1 VTTTGPR
8 ETPAGQAEAG
18 PRDAQGSVVRDVVVV
33 GASAGG
39 VEALMRFVAALPA
52 DLPATVLVVLHMPA
66 RAPSALPAIL
76 ARHGPLPTRSATP
89 QEPLVPGR
97 ILVAPPDHH
106 LVLAE
111 PGLASIVR
119 GPREN
124 GHRPSIDVLFR
135 TAAWH
140 LGPRVVAVVLSGSD
154 DDGTAGCLA
163 VRERGGIVLAQS
175 PEDAI
180 YPFMP
185 ESAARTAGANAVAA
199 AGRLGADVATAVGR
213 SAPVPP
219 SGGGVDPRGEDR
231 SEDRGAGFL
240 AKEAAVDDND
250 TGAVLGP
257 PIGAPSGFVCPD
269 CSGALFVVTEQP
281 VLRFRCRIGHAW
293 TADKLVAQQDM
304 TVETALW
311 TAVRTLQ
318 EKAELA
324 ERLAHRA
331 HEGARPVSAHR
342 FREAAREAHRSA
354 GILKELLTAAPLDG
368 GEPGEL
374 GEVGGASGT

>member
-1 VTTTGPR
+1 VTRTGPR
-8 ETPAGQAEAG
+8 SAPADEAEAG
-18 PRDAQGSVVRDVVVV
+18 AGGGVPAAVRDVVVV

-39 VEALMRFVAALPA
+39 VEALTRFVAALPA
-52 DLPATVLVVLHMPA
+52 DLPATVLIVLHMPA
-66 RAPSALPAIL
+66 RAPSALAAIL
-76 ARHGPLPTRSATP
+76 ARHGPLPTRTATAR
-89 QEPLVPGR
+89 EPLVHGR

-106 LVLAE
+106 LTVTE

-154 DDGTAGCLA
+154 VDGTAGCLA
-163 VRERGGIVLAQS
+163 VRERGGMVCTQS

-180 YPFMP
+180 YPVMP
-185 ESAARTAGANAVAA
+185 ESAARSAGADVVAA
-199 AGRLGADVATAVGR
+199 AAHLGSDIGTAVGR
-213 SAPVPP
+213 RAPAMTSALAQD
-219 SGGGVDPRGEDR
+219 GAEDR
-231 SEDRGAGFL
+231 VL
-240 AKEAAVDDND
+240 AEEAAVDDNVTD
-250 TGAVLGP
+250 AVLGP
-257 PIGAPSGFVCPD
+257 PIGPPSGFVCPD
-269 CSGALFVVTEQP
+269 CSGSLFVVADQP

-293 TADKLVAQQDM
+293 TAENLIAQQDM

-324 ERLAHRA
+324 DRLGRRA
-331 HEGARPVSAHR
+331 GEEGRNVSAHR
-342 FREAAREAHRSA
+342 FREAAGEAHRSA
-354 GILKELLTAAPLDG
+354 AILKEILAAVPADSDD
-368 GEPGEL
+368 PDAL
-374 GEVGGASGT
+374 GEVREAGGS